1 MDMNQPPPG
10 KAPDLTDL
18 SGKVSVRL
26 IGHRPWLWRFLGI
39 CLLAAVVG
47 GPASLAGGVY
57 QETNPSANVQ
67 DAWLTA
73 SVSVVDTITFVSV
86 ANQIVGATVPVSA
99 SSSSPLPDVT
109 VTLQSDTASVCTLGG
124 STRQPGSTEAPV
136 TTIAVGL
143 CKIMAYDDADSGAQA
158 TLLFQVQAAQTITF
172 GPPPDVTVGAP
183 VTLSASASSGLPVS
197 FSSGAIPVCTVQGS
211 AVTTV
216 AAGLCTITAS
226 QAGST
231 DYAAAPPV
239 TQLFQ
244 VNPAAQTITFGPLPD
259 VAVGAPVTLS
269 ASASSG
275 LPVSFSSGT
284 TPVCTVAGSV
294 VTTVAAGPCTITA
307 SQGGSARYAA
317 APDVSR
323 SFQVNP
329 VHTGPAVQ
337 TITFGQPP
345 DATAGAPVTLSAS
358 ASSGLPVS
366 FSSGTTPVCTVA
378 GSVVTTV
385 AAGPCTI
392 TASQGGSARY
402 AAAPDVSRSFQVNPV
417 HTGPAVQTITFGQP
431 PDATAGAPVTLSA
444 SASSGLPVSFRSDT
458 TPVCTVAGSA
468 VTTVAAGPCT
478 ITASQGGSARYAAAP
493 DVSRSFQVNPVHTG
507 PAVQTITFG
516 QPADAT
522 AGAPVTLSASASSG
536 LPVSFSSG
544 TTPVCTV
551 AGSAVTTVAAGPCT
565 ITASQGGS
573 ARYAAAPD
581 VSRSFQVNP
590 VHTGSAV
597 QTITFGQPPD
607 ATVGAPVT
615 LSASASSG
623 LPVSFRSDTTPVC
636 TVAGSAVTTVAAG
649 PCTITASQGGSAR
662 YAAATDVLQSFQVN
676 PVPSKAAG
684 VRVILLAAVILAAAA
699 ATLVVR
705 RRRLRSH
712 PPPTG
717 PAPNVRA
724 VPDTGPPGLVSVH
737 NTGTDATHTV
747 RIEPSPGTSITTIEE
762 ARP

>member
-1 MDMNQPPPG
+1 MDINQPPPG

-26 IGHRPWLWRFLGI
+26 IGHRPWLSRFLGI

-47 GPASLAGGVY
+47 GPASLPGGIY
-57 QETNPSANVQ
+57 QETSPSAKVQ
-67 DAWLTA
+67 NAWLA
-73 SVSVVDTITFVSV
+73 SSISARDATTLEAQTITYV
-86 ANQIVGATVPVSA
+86 QP
-99 SSSSPLPDVT
+99 PDVT
-109 VTLQSDTASVCTLGG
+109 VGVTVTLSATAEAEDDDGVLEPDRQVVAFSPDTPSVCTVAG
-124 STRQPGSTEAPV
+124 STVTTEDDSTPATVTTRATGTCTITASQAGSTYYAAAPPV
-136 TTIAVGL
+136 TQ
-143 CKIMAYDDADSGAQA
+143 S
-158 TLLFQVQAAQTITF
+158 FQVNQAAQTITF
-172 GPPPDVTVGAP
+172 GQPPDVTAGAPVTLSASASSGLPVSFGSGTLPVCTVAGSAVTTLAAGTCTITASQAGSTYYAAAPPVTQSFQVNPAAQTITFGQPPDVTAGAP

-197 FSSGAIPVCTVQGS
+197 FSSGTLPVCTVAGS

-216 AAGLCTITAS
+216 AAGTCTITAS
-226 QAGST
+226 QGGST
-231 DYAAAPPV
+231 YYTAAPPV
-239 TQLFQ
+239 TQSFQ
-244 VNPAAQTITFGPLPD
+244 VNPVHTGPAVQTITFGQPPD
-259 VAVGAPVTLS
+259 AKVGAPVTLS

-284 TPVCTVAGSV
+284 TPVCTVAGST

-307 SQGGSARYAA
+307 SQGGNSRYAA

-345 DATAGAPVTLSAS
+345 DATVGAPVTLSAS

-378 GSVVTTV
+378 GSTVTTV

-392 TASQGGSARY
+392 TASQGGNSRY

-431 PDATAGAPVTLSA
+431 PDATV
-444 SASSGLPVSFRSDT
+444 
-458 TPVCTVAGSA
+458 
-468 VTTVAAGPCT
+468 
-478 ITASQGGSARYAAAP
+478 
-493 DVSRSFQVNPVHTG
+493 
-507 PAVQTITFG
+507 
-516 QPADAT
+516 
-522 AGAPVTLSASASSG
+522 GAPVTLSASASSG

-551 AGSAVTTVAAGPCT
+551 AGSTVTTVAAGPCT
-565 ITASQGGS
+565 ITASQGGNS
-573 ARYAAAPD
+573 
-581 VSRSFQVNP
+581 
-590 VHTGSAV
+590 
-597 QTITFGQPPD
+597 
-607 ATVGAPVT
+607 
-615 LSASASSG
+615 
-623 LPVSFRSDTTPVC
+623 
-636 TVAGSAVTTVAAG
+636 
-649 PCTITASQGGSAR
+649 R
-662 YAAATDVLQSFQVN
+662 YAAATDVLHSFQVN
-676 PVPSKAAG
+676 PVPSKVAS

-699 ATLVVR
+699 ATMVMR

-712 PPPTG
+712 PPPAS
-717 PAPNVRA
+717 APTVRA

-737 NTGTDATHTV
+737 NTGTGATHTV
-747 RIEPSPGTSITTIEE
+747 RIEPSPVTSITTIEE